1 MTSQD
6 IAVRRLFSQQ
16 IAGSRFA
23 EPAGLVKWMGCVRA
37 EDPAGARWSIGARIA
52 GSTDGSIGI
61 AFKEGLILRTHVLQP
76 AWHFIAPDDIHWM
89 LALTAPRLKAFN
101 KSLNRSL
108 GLDDIVL
115 KKGKQIIVRAL
126 KKGGLAHRELLA
138 SLKEA
143 KCPTDDLRL
152 RLLLMDAELDGLICS
167 SSKDGRQFTYRLL
180 EQRMPMAQHFD
191 RAEAIAELTKR
202 YFRSRGPATVYDFT
216 IWSGLRPAEV
226 HSGMEMNKQWLACEV
241 VNGQEYWFDPAGKAP
256 DHPFS
261 LHLLPAFDE
270 LAVGYANNGIFK
282 PAVVIDG
289 LASGTWAQV
298 LEKHTVA
305 IEVSTPVRKSR
316 VLSAAIR
323 REAERYSA
331 FLGRT
336 LLLRNGKT

>member
-16 IAGSRFA
+16 IAGGRFA

-52 GSTDGSIGI
+52 GSTDDSIGM

-101 KSLNRSL
+101 RSLYRSL

-115 KKGKQIIVRAL
+115 KKSKQIIARAL
-126 KKGGLAHRELLA
+126 KKGRLTRRELLA
-138 SLKEA
+138 YLKEA
-143 KCPTDDLRL
+143 KCPADDLGL

-167 SSKDGRQFTYRLL
+167 GSKDGRQFMYTLL
-180 EQRMPMAQHFD
+180 EQRIPRTQHFD
-191 RAEAIAELTKR
+191 RVEAIAELTKR

-226 HSGMEMNKQWLACEV
+226 RSGMEMNKHWLTCEV
-241 VNGQEYWFDPAGKAP
+241 VNGQEYWFDPSDKAP
-256 DHPFS
+256 DQTLS

-270 LAVGYANNGIFK
+270 LVVGYANNGIFK
-282 PAVVIDG
+282 PTVVIDG
-289 LASGTWAQV
+289 LTSGTWAQV

-305 IEVSTPVRKSR
+305 IEVSTPVKQSR
-316 VLSAAIR
+316 ALSAAIR

-331 FLGRT
+331 FLGKM
-336 LLLRNGKT
+336 LLLRNGKI

>member
-6 IAVRRLFSQQ
+6 IALRRLFSQQ

-23 EPAGLVKWMGCVRA
+23 EPAELVKWMGCVRA

-52 GSTDGSIGI
+52 GSTDDTIGA
-61 AFKEGLILRTHVLQP
+61 AFKEGLILRSHILQP
-76 AWHFIAPDDIHWM
+76 AWHFIARDDIHWM

-101 KSLNRSL
+101 KSLNRCL

-126 KKGGLAHRELLA
+126 RQGLLTRRELLA
-138 SLKEA
+138 SMKGTKFPA
-143 KCPTDDLRL
+143 DDLRL

-167 SSKDGRQFTYRLL
+167 TSKDGRQFAYALL
-180 EQRMPMAQHFD
+180 EQRMPTAPRFD

-202 YFRSRGPATVYDFT
+202 YFRSRGPATVYDFSM
-216 IWSGLRPAEV
+216 WSGLRPAEV
-226 HSGMEMNKQWLACEV
+226 HTGMEMNKQWLACEV
-241 VNGQEYWFDPAGKAP
+241 ANGQEYWFDPAVKAP
-256 DHPFS
+256 DQLHS

-270 LAVGYANNGIFK
+270 LAGAYANNGIFK

-289 LASGTWAQV
+289 LASGIWTQV

-305 IEVSTPVRKSR
+305 IEVSTPMKKSR
-316 VLSAAIR
+316 ALSAAIR
-323 REAERYSA
+323 RGAERYSA

-336 LLLRNGKT
+336 LLLKN

>member
-6 IAVRRLFSQQ
+6 IATRRLFSQQ
-16 IAGSRFA
+16 IAGGRFA
-23 EPAGLVKWMGCVRA
+23 EPAGLVKWMGCIRA
-37 EDPAGARWSIGARIA
+37 EDLADARWSIGARIA
-52 GSTDGSIGI
+52 GSTDDSIGM

-101 KSLNRSL
+101 QSLYRSL
-108 GLDDIVL
+108 GLDNTVL
-115 KKGKQIIVRAL
+115 KKGKQVIVRAL
-126 KKGGLAHRELLA
+126 KKGWLTRRELLA

-152 RLLLMDAELDGLICS
+152 QLLLMDAELDGLICS
-167 SSKDGRQFTYRLL
+167 GSKDGRQFTYTLL
-180 EQRMPMAQHFD
+180 EQRMPMAQRFD

-202 YFRSRGPATVYDFT
+202 YFRSRGPATGYDFT

-226 HSGMEMNKQWLACEV
+226 HSGMEMNKHWLACEV

-256 DHPFS
+256 DHSLS

-289 LASGTWAQV
+289 LASGTWTQM
-298 LEKHTVA
+298 LERHTVA
-305 IEVSTPVRKSR
+305 IEVSTPVKKNRA
-316 VLSAAIR
+316 LSAAIR
-323 REAERYSA
+323 REAQRYSA

-336 LLLRNGKT
+336 LLLKN

>member
-16 IAGSRFA
+16 MADSRFA

-52 GSTDGSIGI
+52 GSTDDSIGK

-76 AWHFIAPDDIHWM
+76 AWHFIARDDIHWM

-101 KSLNRSL
+101 KSLYRSL
-108 GLDDIVL
+108 GLDDVVL
-115 KKGKQIIVRAL
+115 KKGKQVIVRAL
-126 KKGGLAHRELLA
+126 KRGQLARKDLLA
-138 SLKEA
+138 SLEDA

-167 SSKDGRQFTYRLL
+167 TSMDGRHFRYTLL
-180 EQRMPMAQHFD
+180 EQPAPLAYRFD

-226 HSGMEMNKQWLACEV
+226 HSGMQMNIHWLACEV
-241 VNGQEYWFDPAGKAP
+241 VNGQEYWFDPAGKPP
-256 DHPFS
+256 DHLLS

-270 LAVGYANNGIFK
+270 LTVGYANHGIFK
-282 PAVVIDG
+282 PAVFIDG

-305 IEVSTPVRKSR
+305 IQVSTPLKKSR
-316 VLSAAIR
+316 DLRTAIR

-331 FLGRT
+331 FLGRS
-336 LLLRNGKT
+336 LLLHY